1 MKKLSHLIGASILL
15 AAISNSTVAVEAG
28 ATLFNTKGCA
38 GCHGMGGMQPP
49 VPGYPKVGQQ
59 SKTYVLTQLKDF
71 KSGTR
76 ANAQA
81 ATMQGMLATVSDE
94 EMESL
99 ATYLS
104 QRPETDN
111 RTTTEQHPLY
121 LAKTCIACHGASG
134 KTAAQDAYPRLV
146 GQNASY
152 LLTQMKDIKSGARN
166 NGHSVAMKNI
176 MHIVN
181 DEEMA
186 AIATWLS
193 EQ

>member
-1 MKKLSHLIGASILL
+1 MKKLSNLIGASILL
-15 AAISNSTVAVEAG
+15 AGISSPTLAVEDG

-71 KSGTR
+71 KSGKR

-99 ATYLS
+99 ATYLAKM
-104 QRPETDN
+104 PATDD
-111 RTTTEQHPLY
+111 TPTAEQHPLY
-121 LAKTCIACHGASG
+121 MNKTCIACHGASG

-146 GQNASY
+146 GQNESY
-152 LLTQMKDIKSGARN
+152 LLTQMKDIKSGDRK
-166 NGHSVAMKNI
+166 NGHSIAMKNI
-176 MHIVN
+176 MHIIN

-186 AIATWLS
+186 TIAKWLS